1 MNRLLSS
8 TLLGIAAL
16 AALPVSPA
24 LAAGSPR
31 LLVLLS
37 ASEPEAQGFMLVLAN
52 QARGQGAQ
60 VDVVLCDTAG
70 DLALRAPS
78 AAASKVVTPNGQSPR
93 SLLEQLIAKGGKA
106 EVCAIYLPNR
116 KITAESLID
125 GVSIAKPAEVARLM
139 LDPAVRLVS
148 R

>member
-1 MNRLLSS
+1 MNRLFSS
-8 TLLGIAAL
+8 TLLGMAAFAVL
-16 AALPVSPA
+16 TVSPA
-24 LAAGSPR
+24 LAAGSPH

-70 DLALRAPS
+70 DLALRSPS
-78 AAASKVVTPNGQSPR
+78 AAASKIVTPNGHSPR
-93 SLLEQLIAKGGKA
+93 SLLEQLVAKGGKV

-116 KITAESLID
+116 KITAESLVD
-125 GVSIAKPAEVARLM
+125 GISIAKPAEVARLM

>member
-1 MNRLLSS
+1 MNRLFSS
-8 TLLGIAAL
+8 SLPRLAAFAAL
-16 AALPVSPA
+16 AWAPA
-24 LAAGSPR
+24 ATAAPAH
-31 LLVLLS
+31 LLMLLS
-37 ASEPEAQGFMLVLAN
+37 APEPEAQGFMLVLAN

-78 AAASKVVTPNGQSPR
+78 AAASRVVTPNGQSPR

-116 KITAESLID
+116 KITVESLID